1 MQISLAMHSCREK
14 CTDLV
19 RFVANFAQCPVVTS
33 NRHHRPD
40 VLDLECLMTTDAGQI
55 SPMPRFDDEA
65 RQYDALLV
73 LSFGGPE
80 GPDDVIPFLENVTN
94 GRGVP
99 RERLLEVAEHY
110 YHFGG
115 VSPINAQN
123 RALIDALQSELEQ
136 HGHRLPIYFGNR
148 NWHPFL
154 TDTMRQMRDDGVKR
168 MLVFVT
174 SAFSSYSGCRQYR
187 EDLERASAIVDG
199 APEYDK
205 IRVFYNHPGFLGA
218 MADRMREA
226 MAQFAEDERDDVEVV
241 FTAHS
246 IPMSMARNSAYEV
259 QLREAT
265 RIVSESSGINRYQLA
280 YQSRSGSPHVP
291 WLEPDILE
299 VLDELHA
306 RGVTKVVVAPIGFI
320 SDHLEVLF
328 DLDEEGAEHARSLGM
343 TYVRAGTVGT
353 HPRFV
358 SMIRELIEERLTASP
373 VRPTLGSKPPV
384 HDNCPAGCCALGAGR
399 PAAVSQTISVAAP

>member
-1 MQISLAMHSCREK
+1 
-14 CTDLV
+14 
-19 RFVANFAQCPVVTS
+19 
-33 NRHHRPD
+33 
-40 VLDLECLMTTDAGQI
+40 MTIAAGQ
-55 SPMPRFDDEA
+55 SALMPRFDDEA
-65 RQYDALLV
+65 RDYDALLV

-80 GPDDVIPFLENVTN
+80 GPEDVVPFLENVTR

-123 RALIDALQSELEQ
+123 RALIAALETELAV
-136 HGHRLPIYFGNR
+136 HGYELPVYFGNR

-154 TDTMRQMRDDGVKR
+154 TDTLARMRSDGVKR

-187 EDLERASAIVDG
+187 EDLERACAVIGEG
-199 APEYDK
+199 APEWDK
-205 IRVFYNHPGFLGA
+205 IRVFYNHPGFLEA

-226 MAQFAEDERDDVEVV
+226 LAQFPDTSRDAIEVV
-241 FTAHS
+241 YTAHS
-246 IPMSMARNSAYEV
+246 IPLAMARTSAYEA

-265 RIVSESSGINRYQLA
+265 RIVSELAGISRFRLA
-280 YQSRSGSPHVP
+280 YQSRSGAPHVP
-291 WLEPDILE
+291 WLEPDILD
-299 VLDELHA
+299 VLDELHSGGA
-306 RGVTKVVVAPIGFI
+306 SNVVVAPIGFI

-328 DLDEEGAEHARSLGM
+328 DLDEEGANHARSLGI

-358 SMIRELIEERLTASP
+358 SMIRELIEERLTANP
-373 VRPTLGSKPPV
+373 DRPTLGNKPPI
-384 HDNCPAGCCALGAGR
+384 HDNCPANCCASTATR
-399 PAAVSQTISVAAP
+399 PVGTQSVTVAAP

>member
-1 MQISLAMHSCREK
+1 
-14 CTDLV
+14 
-19 RFVANFAQCPVVTS
+19 
-33 NRHHRPD
+33 
-40 VLDLECLMTTDAGQI
+40 MTTTRGQVT
-55 SPMPRFDDEA
+55 PTPRFDDA
-65 RQYDALLV
+65 AQQYDALLV

-123 RALIDALQSELEQ
+123 RALIAALQDELDR

-148 NWHPFL
+148 NWNPFL
-154 TDTMRQMRDDGVKR
+154 TDTMAQMRDDGVKR

-187 EDLERASAIVDG
+187 EDLERASAILGEG
-199 APEYDK
+199 APAYDK

-226 MAQFAEDERDDVEVV
+226 LAQFAEDDRDEVEVV
-241 FTAHS
+241 YTAHS
-246 IPMSMARNSAYEV
+246 IPMSMAKNSAYEV
-259 QLREAT
+259 QLREAM
-265 RIVSESSGINRYQLA
+265 RIVSEASGIARYRLA
-280 YQSRSGSPHVP
+280 YQSRSGSPMVP
-291 WLEPDILE
+291 WLEPDILD
-299 VLDELHA
+299 VLSELKA
-306 RGVTKVVVAPIGFI
+306 DGVSKVIVAPIGFI

-328 DLDEEGAEHARSLGM
+328 DLDEEGADHARELGM

-358 SMIRELIEERLTASP
+358 SMIRELIEERLAADP
-373 VRPTLGSKPPV
+373 VRPTLGGKPPV
-384 HDNCPAGCCALGAGR
+384 HDNCPAGCCSLGAGR
-399 PAAVSQTISVAAP
+399 PVSTQVSAVAAP